1 MYCQHFGFHKSPFKI
16 TPDPELFFPGGNRGA
31 VLDAL
36 VYALSRGEGIVKVV
50 GEVGSGKTMLCRM
63 LAREIPANCEM
74 IYLAN
79 PNLGPDEILPAIAY
93 ELKLELPPGATK
105 PMVMH
110 ALHDYLLAKHA
121 DNRRV
126 VMFVEEAQGM
136 PLATLEELRLL
147 SNLETAQDKLLQI
160 VLFGQPELDTKLAQH
175 EIRQLNERITY
186 RFRLAPFVADEIR
199 DYLNARLQASGYRG
213 PELFTRRAIRVLA
226 RCSQGLLRRINVLAD
241 KALLAAYSSGAPR
254 VLPRHVTRAAEDS
267 EFSRTTQISR
277 GGGFRWAGLTTAVLL
292 ASAGTWQYV
301 TRAPDLVPL
310 TNSAPV
316 APPTVVTPA
325 PSSTADKTPTV
336 ATRYTDLTALSLA
349 LTAFDLPL
357 AQIDPEADS
366 VHLQRAFNRL
376 ARVTE
381 TSGEVLLLGA
391 D

>member
-36 VYALSRGEGIVKVV
+36 IYALSRGEGIVKVV

-93 ELKLELPPGATK
+93 ELKLKLPPGATK

-226 RCSQGLLRRINVLAD
+226 RSSQGLLRRINVLAD

-254 VLPRHVTRAAEDS
+254 VLPRHVARAAEDS
-267 EFSRTTQISR
+267 EFSRATRTSR
-277 GGGFRWAGLTTAVLL
+277 SWWRRAGLTTALL
-292 ASAGTWQYV
+292 LVSTGGWQYA
-301 TRAPDLVPL
+301 TRPTAPVPL
-310 TNSAPV
+310 AYSGSV
-316 APPTVVTPA
+316 APQQVVRPALTPTPL
-325 PSSTADKTPTV
+325 STPTV

-357 AQIDPEADS
+357 AQVDPEADAA
-366 VHLQRAFNRL
+366 HLQRAFNRL
-376 ARVTE
+376 ARVAE
-381 TSGEVLLLGA
+381 TSGEVLLLGI